1 MAVRKKVQRKRMR
14 AGAGVSPA
22 GRRRR
27 PATGGGVT
35 GGPRSSRTRK
45 PKRGGGSSGGGSGLR
60 ARFASLGPKEKRAAA
75 RRIAR
80 RRGR

>member
-14 AGAGVSPA
+14 AGAAVSPV
-22 GRRRR
+22 RRRR
-27 PATGGGVT
+27 
-35 GGPRSSRTRK
+35 K
-45 PKRGGGSSGGGSGLR
+45 PKGGGSSGGGSSLR
-60 ARFASLGPKEKRAAA
+60 ARFATLGPKEKRKAA

>member
-1 MAVRKKVQRKRMR
+1 MAVRKKVKKAPARR
-14 AGAGVSPA
+14 GVSASPA
-22 GRRRR
+22 GRRR
-27 PATGGGVT
+27 
-35 GGPRSSRTRK
+35 K
-45 PKRGGGSSGGGSGLR
+45 PKGGGSSGGGSNVR

>member
-1 MAVRKKVQRKRMR
+1 MAVRKKVQRKRMK

-22 GRRRR
+22 GRK
-27 PATGGGVT
+27 
-35 GGPRSSRTRK
+35 RK
-45 PKRGGGSSGGGSGLR
+45 PKGGGTSGGGSSLR
-60 ARFASLGPKEKRAAA
+60 SRFASLGPKEKRAAA